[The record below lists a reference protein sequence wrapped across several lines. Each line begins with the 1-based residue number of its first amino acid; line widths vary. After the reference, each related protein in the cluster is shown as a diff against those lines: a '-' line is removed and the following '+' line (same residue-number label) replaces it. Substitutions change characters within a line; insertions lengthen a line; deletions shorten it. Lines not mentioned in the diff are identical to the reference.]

1 MGGLNGKASPL
12 HTCPPCFHRSSPQ
25 APAASFKSSLYAVL
39 HLYSWL
45 LPVAGSALR
54 RPVLSAQ
61 AQSPA
66 TPEWRWGGQVDGEGM
81 AFLPSLLGVRG
92 GPACTR
98 WTCGPAEVQGEGQD
112 VSLRV
117 PLCRVWD
124 QRQSLVPE
132 DKHPSRWAV
141 LLFFQGACLKDFH
154 FFFVWKF

>member
-98 WTCGPAEVQGEGQD
+98 CSVSVCQGSGRIPAQTPLTEESHGTSGQQRKD
-112 VSLRV
+112 RRLNKLSAN
-117 PLCRVWD
+117 D
-124 QRQSLVPE
+124 QLTSAE
-132 DKHPSRWAV
+132 
-141 LLFFQGACLKDFH
+141 
-154 FFFVWKF
+154 